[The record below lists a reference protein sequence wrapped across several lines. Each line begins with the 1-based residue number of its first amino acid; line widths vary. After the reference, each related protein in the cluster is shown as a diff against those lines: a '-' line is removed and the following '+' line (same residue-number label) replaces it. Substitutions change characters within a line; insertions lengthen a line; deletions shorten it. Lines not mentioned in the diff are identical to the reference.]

1 MSERRPPG
9 RPEGGAAKGMAPRS
23 GEPSSPPS
31 KGWGKGG
38 GQPRSPLAG
47 LRVLDLTRLLPGPVA
62 TQHLADLGADVV
74 KIEDTGEGDYART
87 MGAPSVKSAGE
98 TSAFFR
104 LVNRNKRALRLDLKQ
119 PEGVAV
125 FHRLTLSADVVI
137 EGFRPGVMD
146 KLGIGYGVL
155 AEINPRLVFCSI
167 SGYGQD
173 GPYAQRAGHD
183 INYIGYAGVLDQIGT
198 AGGPPAVPNFQIGD
212 LLGGALA
219 PLVGLLAAVID
230 ARATGR
236 GRQVDVA
243 MTDAVFAHAVFP
255 LAGLLARLAPPP
267 RGADLLSG
275 GVPCYGV
282 YETSDGR
289 HMAVGALEKKFWGRL
304 CDTLGRPDLKPF
316 HLAFGERGEQAR
328 RELAAVFAARPQS
341 HWVEVFDQVDCCVTP
356 VLHIGEA
363 LDNAQ
368 LRARGMVVEAGGLPQ
383 LAPPWKLSD
392 YQFAINRPAPAPGQ
406 HSEEILSEAGYGQDA
421 IAKLRAQGII

>member
-1 MSERRPPG
+1 MTE
-9 RPEGGAAKGMAPRS
+9 PRS
-23 GEPSSPPS
+23 
-31 KGWGKGG
+31 K
-38 GQPRSPLAG
+38 PLSG

-74 KIEDTGEGDYART
+74 KIEDTGEGDYARS
-87 MGAPSVKSAGE
+87 MGARPGE
-98 TSAFFR
+98 TSVFFR

-119 PEGVAV
+119 AEGVAV
-125 FHRLTLSADVVI
+125 LRRLTLSADVVI

-146 KLGIGYGVL
+146 KLGIGYEAL
-155 AEINPRLVFCSI
+155 SALNPRLVFCSI

-230 ARATGR
+230 ARASGR
-236 GRQVDVA
+236 GRKVDVA

-255 LAGLLARLAPPP
+255 LAGLLARMAPPP

-289 HMAVGALEKKFWGRL
+289 HMAVGALEQKFWERL
-304 CDTLGRPDLKPF
+304 CDTIDRPDLKPS
-316 HLAFGERGEQAR
+316 HLSFGARGEQAKR
-328 RELAAVFAARPQS
+328 ALAAVFATRTQAE
-341 HWVEVFDQVDCCVTP
+341 WTEMFDQVDCCVTP

-368 LRARGMVVEAGGLPQ
+368 LRARGMVVEFEGLPQ
-383 LAPPWKLSD
+383 LAPPYRLSD
-392 YQFAINRPAPAPGQ
+392 FEFAIERGAPAPGQ
-406 HSEEILSEAGYGQDA
+406 HSAEILREAGYSKEE
-421 IAKLRAQGII
+421 IATLGRQGII

>member
-1 MSERRPPG
+1 MTER
-9 RPEGGAAKGMAPRS
+9 
-23 GEPSSPPS
+23 S
-31 KGWGKGG
+31 K
-38 GQPRSPLAG
+38 PLAG

-87 MGAPSVKSAGE
+87 MGARPGE
-98 TSAFFR
+98 TSAFFK
-104 LVNRNKRALRLDLKQ
+104 LVNRNKRALRLDLKN
-119 PEGVAV
+119 PEGIAV
-125 FHRLTLSADVVI
+125 FQRLTLLADVVI

-146 KLGIGYGVL
+146 KLGIGYEAL
-155 AEINPRLVFCSI
+155 AALNPRLVFCSI

-183 INYIGYAGVLDQIGT
+183 INYIGYAGVLDQIGA
-198 AGGPPAVPNFQIGD
+198 AGGPPVVPNFQIGD

-236 GRQVDVA
+236 GRHVDVA
-243 MTDAVFAHAVFP
+243 MTDAVLAHAVFP

-282 YETSDGR
+282 YATADGR
-289 HMAVGALEKKFWGRL
+289 HMAVGALEKKFCELL

-316 HLAFGERGEQAR
+316 HLAFGAKGEQAK
-328 RELAAVFAARPQS
+328 RELAAVFAGRTQAE
-341 HWVEVFDQVDCCVTP
+341 WADIFDKIDCCVTP

-363 LDNAQ
+363 LDNEQ

-383 LAPPWKLSD
+383 LAPPYKISD
-392 YQFAINRPAPAPGQ
+392 FEFAIERGAPAPGQ
-406 HSEEILSEAGYGQDA
+406 HSEEILREAGYAADE
-421 IAKLRAQGII
+421 IAVLKQQHII

>member
-1 MSERRPPG
+1 MVSGEAG
-9 RPEGGAAKGMAPRS
+9 APRA
-23 GEPSSPPS
+23 
-31 KGWGKGG
+31 K
-38 GQPRSPLAG
+38 PLAG

-62 TQHLADLGADVV
+62 TLHLADLGADVV
-74 KIEDTGEGDYART
+74 KIEDTGAGDYARS
-87 MGAPSVKSAGE
+87 MGARPGE
-98 TSAFFR
+98 TSAFFK

-125 FHRLTLSADVVI
+125 FRRLTLSADVLV

-146 KLGIGYGVL
+146 KLGIGYESL

-183 INYIGYAGVLDQIGT
+183 INYIGYAGVLDQIG
-198 AGGPPAVPNFQIGD
+198 AADGPPVVPNFQIGD

-236 GRQVDVA
+236 GRHVDVA
-243 MTDAVFAHAVFP
+243 MTDAVLAHAVFP

-282 YETSDGR
+282 YATADGR
-289 HMAVGALEKKFWGRL
+289 HMAVGALEQKFWERL
-304 CDTLGRPDLKPF
+304 CDTLARPDLKPF
-316 HLAFGERGEQAR
+316 HLAFGAKGEKAKG
-328 RELAAVFAARPQS
+328 ELAAVFAGRTQAE
-341 HWVEVFDQVDCCVTP
+341 WAGVFDRVDCCVTP
-356 VLHIGEA
+356 VLTIAEA
-363 LDNAQ
+363 LENEQ
-368 LRARGMVVEAGGLPQ
+368 LQARGMVVEADGMPQ
-383 LAPPWKLSD
+383 LAPPYKLSD
-392 YQFAINRPAPAPGQ
+392 YAFAIERNAPAPGQ
-406 HSEEILSEAGYGQDA
+406 HSEEILREAGCA
-421 IAKLRAQGII
+421 EEEIAELRKQGII

>member
-1 MSERRPPG
+1 MSE
-9 RPEGGAAKGMAPRS
+9 GAPPRS
-23 GEPSSPPS
+23 
-31 KGWGKGG
+31 K
-38 GQPRSPLAG
+38 PLAG
-47 LRVLDLTRLLPGPVA
+47 LRILDLTRLLPGPVA

-74 KIEDTGEGDYART
+74 KIEDTGEGDYARS
-87 MGAPSVKSAGE
+87 MGARPGE
-98 TSAFFR
+98 TSAFFK

-119 PEGVAV
+119 PEGIAV
-125 FHRLTLSADVVI
+125 FRRLTFSADVVI

-146 KLGIGYGVL
+146 KLGIGYERL
-155 AEINPRLVFCSI
+155 AEINPRLGFCSI

-183 INYIGYAGVLDQIGT
+183 INYIGYAGVLDQIGV

-236 GRQVDVA
+236 GRHVDVA

-282 YETSDGR
+282 YATADGR
-289 HMAVGALEKKFWGRL
+289 HMAVGALEKKFWELL
-304 CDTLGRPDLKPF
+304 CDTLARPDLKPF
-316 HLAFGERGEQAR
+316 HLAFGAKGEQAK
-328 RELAAVFAARPQS
+328 RELAAVFAGRTQREWADL
-341 HWVEVFDQVDCCVTP
+341 FDKVDCCVTP

-368 LRARGMVVEAGGLPQ
+368 LQARGMVVEADGMPQ
-383 LAPPWKLSD
+383 LAPPWKLSGHD
-392 YQFAINRPAPAPGQ
+392 FGIARGAPAPGQ
-406 HSEEILSEAGYGQDA
+406 HSAEILEEAGYSAAEIDS
-421 IAKLRAQGII
+421 LRAQGII

>member
-1 MSERRPPG
+1 MTETR
-9 RPEGGAAKGMAPRS
+9 AK
-23 GEPSSPPS
+23 
-31 KGWGKGG
+31 
-38 GQPRSPLAG
+38 PLAG

-62 TQHLADLGADVV
+62 TLHLADLGADVV
-74 KIEDTGEGDYART
+74 KIEDTGEGDYARS
-87 MGAPSVKSAGE
+87 MGAKPGE

-119 PEGVAV
+119 AEGVAV
-125 FHRLTLSADVVI
+125 FRRLTLSADVVI

-146 KLGIGYGVL
+146 KLGIGYDAL

-183 INYIGYAGVLDQIGT
+183 INYIGYAGVLDQIGE
-198 AGGPPAVPNFQIGD
+198 AGRAPAVPNFQIGD
-212 LLGGALA
+212 LLGGALT

-236 GRQVDVA
+236 GRYVDVA
-243 MTDAVFAHAVFP
+243 MTDAVLAHAVFP

-282 YETSDGR
+282 YATADGR
-289 HMAVGALEKKFWGRL
+289 YMAVGALEKKFWELL

-316 HLAFGERGEQAR
+316 HLAFGAKGEKAR
-328 RELAAVFAARPQS
+328 AELSAVFAGQPQS
-341 HWVEVFDQVDCCVTP
+341 HWIATFDEVDCCVTP
-356 VLHIGEA
+356 VLTIAEA
-363 LDNAQ
+363 LDNEQ
-368 LRARGMVVEAGGLPQ
+368 LQARGMVVEADGIPQ
-383 LAPPWKLSD
+383 FAPPCKLSD
-392 YQFAINRPAPAPGQ
+392 FEFAIERGAPAPGQ
-406 HSEEILSEAGYGQDA
+406 HSEEILREAGYSEEDVTG
-421 IAKLRAQGII
+421 LREQGII

>member
-1 MSERRPPG
+1 MTD
-9 RPEGGAAKGMAPRS
+9 RS
-23 GEPSSPPS
+23 
-31 KGWGKGG
+31 K
-38 GQPRSPLAG
+38 PLAG

-87 MGAPSVKSAGE
+87 MGVPSDKKAGE

-119 PEGVAV
+119 PEGLAV
-125 FHRLTLSADVVI
+125 FQRLTLSADVVI

-146 KLGIGYGVL
+146 KLGIGYERL
-155 AEINPRLVFCSI
+155 AELNPRLVFCSI

-236 GRQVDVA
+236 GRKVDVA

-282 YETSDGR
+282 YATADGR
-289 HMAVGALEKKFWGRL
+289 HMAVGALEKKFWELL
-304 CDTLGRPDLKPF
+304 CDTLDRPDLKPF
-316 HLAFGERGEQAR
+316 HLAFGAKGEQAK
-328 RELAAVFAARPQS
+328 RELTAVFASRPQS
-341 HWVEVFDQVDCCVTP
+341 HWVGVFDKVDCCVTP

-363 LDNAQ
+363 LDNEQ
-368 LRARGMVVEAGGLPQ
+368 LQARGMVVEVDGLPQ
-383 LAPPWKLSD
+383 LAPPYKLSEYD
-392 YQFAINRPAPAPGQ
+392 FAIERSAPAPGQ
-406 HSEEILSEAGYGQDA
+406 HSEEILREAGYAAAEIDR
-421 IAKLRAQGII
+421 LRAQGII

>member
-1 MSERRPPG
+1 MTER
-9 RPEGGAAKGMAPRS
+9 AK
-23 GEPSSPPS
+23 
-31 KGWGKGG
+31 
-38 GQPRSPLAG
+38 PLAG

-87 MGAPSVKSAGE
+87 MGARPGE

-125 FHRLTLSADVVI
+125 FRRLTLSADVVI

-146 KLGIGYGVL
+146 KLGIGYEAL
-155 AEINPRLVFCSI
+155 SALNPRLVFCSI

-198 AGGPPAVPNFQIGD
+198 AGGPPVVPNFQIGD

-230 ARATGR
+230 ARASGR
-236 GRQVDVA
+236 GRHVDVA
-243 MTDAVFAHAVFP
+243 MTDAVLAHAVFP

-282 YETSDGR
+282 YATADGR
-289 HMAVGALEKKFWGRL
+289 HMAVGALEQKFWILL

-316 HLAFGERGEQAR
+316 HLAFGAKGEQAR
-328 RELAAVFAARPQS
+328 RELAAVFASRSQ
-341 HWVEVFDQVDCCVTP
+341 HEWIEVFERVDCCVTP

-363 LDNAQ
+363 LDNEQ
-368 LRARGMVVEAGGLPQ
+368 LQARGMVVEADGLPQ
-383 LAPPWKLSD
+383 LAPPYKLSG
-392 YQFAINRPAPAPGQ
+392 YEFTVERAAPVPGQ
-406 HSEEILSEAGYGQDA
+406 HSEEILREAGYAAQD
-421 IAKLRAQGII
+421 IERLREQGII